1 MRSSKNLGVAASDIH
16 LGETPARLRS
26 KRTPLA
32 DYSIVY
38 FVIHGLVPDVK
49 GLVLSLPNS
58 RPSLTK
64 ACSPR
69 AKSRSCSSTPMSACN
84 TRGRRASIFS
94 IVRRNNFKASRQ
106 RRMVAQPR
114 RQTSEKRC
122 SKRLIQINRAGA
134 NKPNRVDRLGKPGVH
149 QY

>member
-1 MRSSKNLGVAASDIH
+1 M
-16 LGETPARLRS
+16 T
-26 KRTPLA
+26 
-32 DYSIVY
+32 
-38 FVIHGLVPDVK
+38 
-49 GLVLSLPNS
+49 
-58 RPSLTK
+58 

-69 AKSRSCSSTPMSACN
+69 AKLLKLNVGWMVFALIGEVPRVKFSDC
-84 TRGRRASIFS
+84 ASQQFS
-94 IVRRNNFKASRQ
+94 LTAWQ

-122 SKRLIQINRAGA
+122 SMRWMQINRPRS